1 MVRAVAI
8 DSLHCIYLVVTVL
21 LFKVWFH
28 KDYKGAD
35 YHNGDKVGVQ
45 IIVSA
50 YLLYEL
56 YNFHCRL
63 IYVTNGCLE

>member
-21 LFKVWFH
+21 LFKLWFH

-45 IIVSA
+45 IVVSA
-50 YLLYEL
+50 Y
-56 YNFHCRL
+56 
-63 IYVTNGCLE
+63 ISIV